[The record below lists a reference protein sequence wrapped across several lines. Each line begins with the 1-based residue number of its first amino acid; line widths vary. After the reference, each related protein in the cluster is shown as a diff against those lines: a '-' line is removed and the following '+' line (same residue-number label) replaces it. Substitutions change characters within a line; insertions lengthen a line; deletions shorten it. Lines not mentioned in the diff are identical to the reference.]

1 MVKTWDTVATTRSRP
16 SCSAGGG
23 GTRRT
28 AGRRRRRRPS
38 EPRTS
43 RAGGGGDG
51 ERGAG
56 GEAVGAEPEGVCG
69 NCFRTRSNLGR
80 MKNDVGR
87 MIRRNARNPRIK
99 IEDEY

>member
-1 MVKTWDTVATTRSRP
+1 M
-16 SCSAGGG
+16 
-23 GTRRT
+23 
-28 AGRRRRRRPS
+28 
-38 EPRTS
+38 
-43 RAGGGGDG
+43 
-51 ERGAG
+51 
-56 GEAVGAEPEGVCG
+56 GAEPEGVCG